1 MKNMNTNQYYEGIL
15 QLRNPS
21 KEVIN
26 KAKELINKRK
36 DVWIA
41 KEEKVTNGI
50 DLYISSW
57 RFLIELGNKLRKQFG
72 GEVKTSKKLWGV
84 NRQTSKM
91 VYRVIFLLRL
101 PKVKLGD
108 IIEYRG
114 KKVKI
119 KEFRKKIGAVDIET
133 GKKIMIK
140 YDEI

>member
-1 MKNMNTNQYYEGIL
+1 MPPNQYYEGVL

-21 KEVIN
+21 KEVIK
-26 KAKELINKRK
+26 KAEEMFNKRK
-36 DVWIA
+36 EVWIA

-50 DLYISSW
+50 DFYISNW
-57 RFLIELGNKLRKQFG
+57 RYLIEIGNKLKKQFG
-72 GEVKTSKKLWGV
+72 GEVKTSRKLWGV
-84 NRQTSKM
+84 NRQTSKV

-101 PKVKLGD
+101 PKVKIGD

-133 GKKIMIK
+133 GKKKMIK